1 MRHLIMAA
9 IMFATTVPAW
19 AVDTSAQQQTSV
31 KAHGVTPEDVLPDEL
46 DSADLNGTIVRKG
59 SVGAFLANAR
69 ILRDAGSSLEARDA
83 ARAQIVALV
92 PALRAL
98 GVFDFFSIRDPALAA
113 LVEAAETK

>member
-1 MRHLIMAA
+1 VPVWAA
-9 IMFATTVPAW
+9 GTP
-19 AVDTSAQQQTSV
+19 AQQQTPV
-31 KAHGVTPEDVLPDEL
+31 KAHGVRPEDVLPDEL
-46 DSADLNGTIVRKG
+46 NSAELNGTTVRKG

-98 GVFDFFSIRDPALAA
+98 GVFDFFSVRDPALAT
-113 LVEAAETK
+113 LVEAAVAK